1 MYTFT
6 PSAEPPV
13 AVCENP
19 SVTNFTLVA
28 EYKEP
33 AEEGPTSVNLKVLA
47 VEMASNVVWTII
59 SVSVYVNTLV
69 WEVVDAHLCDVGLRQ
84 LLL

>member
-6 PSAEPPV
+6 ASAEPPA
-13 AVCENP
+13 AVCEHP

-33 AEEGPTSVNLKVLA
+33 AEEGPTSVSLKVIA
-47 VEMASNVVWTII
+47 VEMASNVVWTILTVSACHLHLGRSQPLILASI
-59 SVSVYVNTLV
+59 S
-69 WEVVDAHLCDVGLRQ
+69 
-84 LLL
+84 